1 MPADNEQDP
10 LDRWLN
16 QQVRPLPP
24 PPGTFE
30 LITRRARRRKLR
42 RAAVSV
48 ASAAAVAAAV
58 AFAVPVGLS
67 LHLTPQSKGASL
79 AAGNSPDVRGGSA
92 STLGTGTKM
101 AANGEPGGTGSAAG
115 SSTPGVTTPG
125 YLPPNF
131 QPYSVTWD
139 SLSTGWIMGPAGTPG
154 HCGAQQD
161 SAICTS
167 IARTDDGGNTWHG
180 LPAPPVGGPDSVTG
194 VTGLRFL
201 NASYGWAFGPEL
213 WATDDGGEHWH
224 QVNTGNAAVTDLE
237 TVNGRAYAL
246 FGQCS
251 AAGGDKIAECSSY
264 TLKTVTAGSDAWTPV
279 AGVPAGLTVQE
290 STAAGSTTTGSTA
303 TGSTATGSTATGS
316 TATGSTATGST
327 ATGSTA
333 TGSTITGTTAVDGS
347 AVIELAGAAGSVP
360 ATGYLAAPDGT
371 LYAGPLDGS
380 AWHRVAALPCSPGA
394 AADSGLPRQL
404 MLAPDGIVPG
414 GHARLAVVCAVPSPD
429 STVVYLSDDG
439 GANWAEQTGVGLAGT
454 SLIGEPQS
462 LTDLTDGTLILATVD
477 SASAPGGIYLLKP
490 GAAKWQAAT
499 LSDPSATVPGFTY
512 VGMTE
517 LQQGVALS
525 GDPSLHQIWM
535 TTDGGQ
541 TWQAMPIQD

>member
-1 MPADNEQDP
+1 MPADNEQDR

-48 ASAAAVAAAV
+48 ASVAAVAAAV
-58 AFAVPVGLS
+58 AVAVPVGLS
-67 LHLTPQSKGASL
+67 LHLTPPSKGASL
-79 AAGNSPDVRGGSA
+79 AAGNSPDVRGGSP
-92 STLGTGTKM
+92 STFGTGTTM
-101 AANGEPGGTGSAAG
+101 TANGASGGTASAAG

-161 SAICTS
+161 SDICTS
-167 IARTDDGGNTWHG
+167 IARTSDGGSTWHG

-246 FGQCS
+246 FGQCGT
-251 AAGGDKIAECSSY
+251 AGGDKLAECSSY

-279 AGVPAGLTVQE
+279 AGVPAGLTVQ
-290 STAAGSTTTGSTA
+290 GSTTTGSTT
-303 TGSTATGSTATGS
+303 TGST
-316 TATGSTATGST
+316 
-327 ATGSTA
+327 
-333 TGSTITGTTAVDGS
+333 TTGS

-380 AWHRVAALPCSPGA
+380 AWHRVAALPCTPGA

-404 MLAPDGIVPG
+404 MLAPDGSVAG
-414 GHARLAVVCAVPSPD
+414 GHPRLAVVCAVPNQG

-454 SLIGEPQS
+454 SLIGEPRS
-462 LTDLTDGTLILATVD
+462 LTDLTDGTLILATEG
-477 SASAPGGIYLLKP
+477 STSAPGGIYLLKP

-517 LQQGVALS
+517 RLQGVALS
-525 GDPSLHQIWM
+525 GDPSLHEIWM

>member
-1 MPADNEQDP
+1 MPADNEHDP

-58 AFAVPVGLS
+58 AVAVPVGLS
-67 LHLTPQSKGASL
+67 LHLTPTPSTGASL
-79 AAGNSPDVRGGSA
+79 AAGASSGSKRRSP
-92 STLGTGTKM
+92 STLGTGTK
-101 AANGEPGGTGSAAG
+101 EPTPGASSGTASAAG

-131 QPYSVTWD
+131 QPSSVTWD
-139 SLSTGWIMGPAGTPG
+139 SRSTGWIMGPAGTPG
-154 HCGAQQD
+154 HCGAHQD

-167 IARTDDGGNTWHG
+167 IARTSDGGTTWHG
-180 LPAPPVGGPDSVTG
+180 LPAPPVGGPEGLTG

-201 NASYGWAFGPEL
+201 NGSYGWAFGPEL

-224 QVNTGNAAVTDLE
+224 PVDTGNASVTDLE
-237 TVNGRAYAL
+237 TVERTGLRAVRPVRH
-246 FGQCS
+246 GQRGQDRRVLLLH
-251 AAGGDKIAECSSY
+251 AGDRHRGQRH
-264 TLKTVTAGSDAWTPV
+264 LDARRRRARRPQR
-279 AGVPAGLTVQE
+279 GQH
-290 STAAGSTTTGSTA
+290 AGSTPAVSA
-303 TGSTATGSTATGS
+303 T
-316 TATGSTATGST
+316 
-327 ATGSTA
+327 
-333 TGSTITGTTAVDGS
+333 GS

-360 ATGYLAAPDGT
+360 ATGYLVAPDGT

-380 AWHRVAALPCSPGA
+380 AWHKVAALPCTPGA
-394 AADSGLPRQL
+394 AASSGLPRQL
-404 MLAPDGIVPG
+404 LLAPDGIVPG
-414 GHARLAVVCAVPSPD
+414 GHARLAVVCAVPSPG

-439 GANWAEQTGVGLAGT
+439 GANWTEQTGVGSAGT

-462 LTDLTDGTLILATVD
+462 LTDRTDGTLILATEG
-477 SASAPGGIYLLKP
+477 STSSPGGIYLLTP
-490 GAAKWQAAT
+490 GASKWQAAT
-499 LSDPSATVPGFTY
+499 LADPSAAQYGFSY

-517 LQQGVALS
+517 PGQGVALS
-525 GDPSLHQIWM
+525 GNPGLHEIWM

-541 TWQAMPIQD
+541 TWQPRPIQS

>member
-1 MPADNEQDP
+1 MPADNELDP
-10 LDRWLN
+10 LDHWLN

-48 ASAAAVAAAV
+48 ASVAAVAAAV
-58 AFAVPVGLS
+58 AVAVPVGLT
-67 LHLTPQSKGASL
+67 LHLTPTPSTGASL
-79 AAGNSPDVRGGSA
+79 AAGGSSGTSGSP
-92 STLGTGTKM
+92 STLGTGTK
-101 AANGEPGGTGSAAG
+101 EPTPGASGGTASASG

-131 QPYSVTWD
+131 QPYSVTWV

-154 HCGAQQD
+154 RCGAHQD

-167 IARTDDGGNTWHG
+167 IARTGDGGATWHG
-180 LPAPPVGGPDSVTG
+180 LPAPPVGGPEGLTG

-201 NASYGWAFGPEL
+201 NGSNGWAFGPEL

-224 QVNTGNAAVTDLE
+224 AVDTGNASVTDLE

-251 AAGGDKIAECSSY
+251 TASGDKIAECSSY
-264 TLKTVTAGSDAWTPV
+264 TLETATAGSDTWTPV
-279 AGVPAGLTVQE
+279 AGVPAGLSAE
-290 STAAGSTTTGSTA
+290 STAGSTPGVTA
-303 TGSTATGSTATGS
+303 T
-316 TATGSTATGST
+316 
-327 ATGSTA
+327 
-333 TGSTITGTTAVDGS
+333 GS
-347 AVIELAGAAGSVP
+347 AVIELAGAAGYVP

-380 AWHRVAALPCSPGA
+380 AWHKVAALPCTPGA
-394 AADSGLPRQL
+394 AANSGLPRQL
-404 MLAPDGIVPG
+404 LLAPDGIGPG
-414 GHARLAVVCAVPSPD
+414 GHARLAVVCAVPSPG
-429 STVVYLSDDG
+429 STVVYLSVDG
-439 GANWAEQTGVGLAGT
+439 GANWTKQTGVGSAGT
-454 SLIGEPQS
+454 ALIGEPQS
-462 LTDLTDGTLILATVD
+462 LTDRTDGTLILATEG
-477 SASAPGGIYLLKP
+477 STSSPGGIYLLKP
-490 GAAKWQAAT
+490 GASKWQAAT

-517 LQQGVALS
+517 RLQGVALS
-525 GDPSLHQIWM
+525 GNPGLHEIWM

-541 TWQAMPIQD
+541 TWQPRPIQS